1 MATVCPL
8 PATATDAAFA
18 RAIDAAVVAR
28 CVRDHL
34 GAGDQAVELAPDYVR
49 WKDRDG
55 SIVGWRAKVGPA
67 GTATYVTVRTA
78 PLDRLRDEAS
88 KLEHREEDYDGLK
101 SFALAEHD
109 ELLLV
114 TFPLDRQMSDLRRM
128 VRASK
133 VRTVV
138 QENRRDL
145 VPAGM
150 RFSKSGSSWQ
160 LVRYK
165 PERRAVIRWDLGFK
179 NDQKQRL
186 RSTTWMR
193 MVAEPMP
200 ARQALVAAAAGA
212 GIRVPE
218 LLTAP
223 HDRLLLETH
232 LAGRPWE
239 PTDRQAIPVVANALA
254 RLHRAPA
261 PAGARVHDAA
271 AELELVRRAVDD
283 LARLDPG
290 LAARA
295 APVAETLMRATPT
308 DSPRRV
314 LHGDFHRGQ
323 VLLDADVA
331 LCDFDRACVGPAGVD
346 LAALHAHTVL
356 DGDADGA
363 FAAAFA
369 DAYAREAEA
378 PSGRERA
385 WWNAC
390 ALLRMVTAPFR
401 SLRADWPARST
412 SILDAAAGAAA
423 AVRP

>member
-1 MATVCPL
+1 
-8 PATATDAAFA
+8 
-18 RAIDAAVVAR
+18 
-28 CVRDHL
+28 
-34 GAGDQAVELAPDYVR
+34 
-49 WKDRDG
+49 
-55 SIVGWRAKVGPA
+55 
-67 GTATYVTVRTA
+67 
-78 PLDRLRDEAS
+78 
-88 KLEHREEDYDGLK
+88 
-101 SFALAEHD
+101 
-109 ELLLV
+109 
-114 TFPLDRQMSDLRRM
+114 
-128 VRASK
+128 
-133 VRTVV
+133 
-138 QENRRDL
+138 
-145 VPAGM
+145 
-150 RFSKSGSSWQ
+150 
-160 LVRYK
+160 VRYK

-239 PTDRQAIPVVANALA
+239 LADRAAIPVVAQALA
-254 RLHRAPA
+254 RLHNAPA

-295 APVAETLMRATPT
+295 EPVAGRLLRAPAPP
-308 DSPRRV
+308 SPPRV

-331 LCDFDRACVGPAGVD
+331 LCDFDRACIGPAGVD

-356 DGDADGA
+356 DGDAGGA

-369 DAYAREAEA
+369 AAYARAAEA
-378 PSGRERA
+378 PSERERA

-401 SLRADWPARST
+401 SLRADWPAACAA
-412 SILDAAAGAAA
+412 LFAAAADAAAEAG
-423 AVRP
+423 R